1 MNCSSISAARRYT
14 WRTVAVLLLAGISLL
29 APVGAMSAPTVIKM
43 ATLAPEGS
51 SWFRV
56 LQEMGEEWRKASDGA
71 VTLRIYPGGV
81 AGDEDAVIR
90 KMRIGQIQAAAI
102 TGIGLAYLEP
112 SFYALHIPMMYASDE
127 EFDSVRDRYAPILER
142 KMEEKGFIVLNWG
155 DAGWVHFF
163 SKTPVVTPEE
173 AKALKLFSW
182 SGDTNLV
189 QLYKETGFHPVPLST
204 NDLLPGLQTGM
215 VNAYSSTPLVSL
227 AFQWFGLA
235 PNMADLRYAP
245 LTGATVIEKRAW
257 EKIPPDL
264 RPKLLETSR
273 RAGLR
278 LRAEIRRLNQEALGV
293 MVKNGLKIHKVPPE
307 VQAQWR
313 KMVEDIYPRIRG
325 KIMPAEAF
333 DTVKGYRDEY
343 RAAQS
348 GGKSSGR

>member
-1 MNCSSISAARRYT
+1 MNCSLIRRG
-14 WRTVAVLLLAGISLL
+14 VSVLLLAGVSLL
-29 APVGAMSAPTVIKM
+29 TPAGAMSATTVVKM

-51 SWFRV
+51 SWYRI
-56 LQEMGEEWRKASDGA
+56 LQEMGEEWRKASGGA

-81 AGDEDAVIR
+81 AGDEDAMIR

-112 SFYALHIPMMYASDE
+112 SFYALHIPMMYESDE
-127 EFDSVRDRYAPILER
+127 EFDYVRDRYAPVLER
-142 KMEEKGFIVLNWG
+142 MMEEKGFVVLNWG

-163 SKTPVVTPEE
+163 SKDPVVTPAE
-173 AKALKLFSW
+173 AKRLKLFQW
-182 SGDTNLV
+182 SGDTNLL

-215 VNAYSSTPLVSL
+215 VNGYASTPLVSL

-257 EKIPPDL
+257 EKIPPEL
-264 RPKLLETSR
+264 RPKLLDVSR

-278 LRAEIRRLNQEALGV
+278 LRAEIRRLNQEALEV
-293 MVKNGLKIHKVPPE
+293 MVKNGLKIHTVPPE

-313 KMVEDIYPRIRG
+313 KMVEDNYPRIRG

-333 DTVKGYRDEY
+333 DTVKLYRDEY
-343 RAAQS
+343 RAAHR
-348 GGKSSGR
+348 GGKVEVR

>member
-1 MNCSSISAARRYT
+1 MNFFSIRRSA
-14 WRTVAVLLLAGISLL
+14 AVLLLAAVWS
-29 APVGAMSAPTVIKM
+29 APGAAVSAPTIIKM

-56 LQEMGEEWRKASDGA
+56 LQDMGEEWRKASDGA
-71 VTLRIYPGGV
+71 ITLRIYPGGV

-112 SFYALHIPMMYASDE
+112 SFYALHIPMMYESDE
-127 EFDSVRDRYAPILER
+127 EFDFVRDRYAPVLER

-163 SKTPVVTPEE
+163 SKTPVVTPAE
-173 AKALKLFSW
+173 AKTLKLFQW
-182 SGDTNLV
+182 AGDTNLV

-204 NDLLPGLQTGM
+204 NDLLPSLQTGM
-215 VNAYSSTPLVSL
+215 VNGFTSTPLVAL

-245 LTGATVIEKRAW
+245 LTGATVIERRAW
-257 EKIPPDL
+257 EKIPPGL
-264 RPKLLETSR
+264 RPKLLEASR

-278 LRAEIRRLNQEALGV
+278 LRTEIRRLNQEALGV
-293 MVKNGLKIHKVPPE
+293 MVKNGLKVNKVPPE

-313 KMVEDIYPRIRG
+313 KMVENVYPQVRG

-333 DTVKGYRDEY
+333 DTVRMYRDEY
-343 RAAQS
+343 RAAQRV
-348 GGKSSGR
+348 GKDRAR

>member
-1 MNCSSISAARRYT
+1 MSFFSNRWAAA
-14 WRTVAVLLLAGISLL
+14 VVLLAAVGS
-29 APVGAMSAPTVIKM
+29 APIAAESAPTVIKM

-56 LQEMGEEWRKASDGA
+56 LQEMGEEWRKASNGA
-71 VTLRIYPGGV
+71 ITLRIYPGGV

-90 KMRIGQIQAAAI
+90 KMRVGQIQAAAI

-112 SFYALHIPMMYASDE
+112 SFYALHIPMMYESDE
-127 EFDSVRDRYAPILER
+127 EFDSVRDRFAPVLER
-142 KMEEKGFIVLNWG
+142 KMEEKGFVVLNWG

-163 SKTPVVTPEE
+163 SKVPVVTPAE
-173 AKALKLFSW
+173 AKALKLFQW
-182 SGDTNLV
+182 AGDTNLV

-204 NDLLPGLQTGM
+204 NDLLPSLQTGM
-215 VNAYSSTPLVSL
+215 VNGFTSTPLVAL

-245 LTGATVIEKRAW
+245 LTGATVIERRAW

-264 RPKLLETSR
+264 RPKLLEASR

-278 LRAEIRRLNQEALGV
+278 LRSEIRRLNQEALGV
-293 MVKNGLKIHKVPPE
+293 MVKNGLKVHKVAPE

-313 KMVEDIYPRIRG
+313 KMVEDVYPQVRG

-333 DTVKGYRDEY
+333 DTVRKFRDEY
-343 RAAQS
+343 RAAQR
-348 GGKSSGR
+348 GGKGAER

>member
-1 MNCSSISAARRYT
+1 
-14 WRTVAVLLLAGISLL
+14 
-29 APVGAMSAPTVIKM
+29 MSAPGTARSAPMVVKM

-90 KMRIGQIQAAAI
+90 KMRVGQIQAAAI

-127 EFDSVRDRYAPILER
+127 EFDFVRDRYAPILER
-142 KMEEKGFIVLNWG
+142 KLEEKGFIVLNWG

-264 RPKLLETSR
+264 RPKLLEASR
-273 RAGLR
+273 RA
-278 LRAEIRRLNQEALGV
+278 
-293 MVKNGLKIHKVPPE
+293 
-307 VQAQWR
+307 
-313 KMVEDIYPRIRG
+313 
-325 KIMPAEAF
+325 
-333 DTVKGYRDEY
+333 
-343 RAAQS
+343 RAAASRRDPPPQPGGPRGDGEERPQDPQGAAGGPGAVAEDGGGHS
-348 GGKSSGR
+348 SRGSAGKSCRRRRSTR